1 MRPRSWC
8 SWESPYR
15 SAFSITM
22 MTALGTSTPTST
34 TVVETRSWVSPRE
47 KEVITRSFSAG
58 FILPWSTPTEAWGK
72 AFFYQRGVLG
82 YALHAALVLFD
93 QGADEVAL
101 AALVQVFCT

>member
-1 MRPRSWC
+1 MLPPADAPRSWC

-47 KEVITRSFSAG
+47 KEAITCSFSAG
-58 FILPWSTPTEAWGK
+58 FIRPWSTPTEAWGK
-72 AFFYQRGVLG
+72 AFSTSAAYWVTLCMPLSSSSIRG
-82 YALHAALVLFD
+82 
-93 QGADEVAL
+93 QMR
-101 AALVQVFCT
+101 